1 MINDPIGDL
10 LVRIKNGG
18 SAKKV
23 EIRVPCSR
31 MKEAILKI
39 LSGAGYVAGY
49 ELRENPGRR
58 KELVVKLKYDSRSVH
73 AIKGV
78 KRMSTPGCHIYIS
91 SSEINKR
98 IRGRDKLGIIS
109 TSHGV
114 VSHYEAKKQGLGGK
128 FLAII
133 W

>member
-1 MINDPIGDL
+1 MVNDPIGDL

-18 SAKKV
+18 SVKKA

-39 LSGAGYVAGY
+39 LFGAGYVSGY
-49 ELRENPGRR
+49 ELREKSGR

-91 SSEINKR
+91 SSEINQR

-109 TSHGV
+109 TSQGV

>member
-18 SAKKV
+18 SAKKAEV
-23 EIRVPCSR
+23 RVPCSR

-39 LSGAGYVAGY
+39 LSGAGYVSGY
-49 ELRENPGRR
+49 ELREKSGR

-91 SSEINKR
+91 SSEINRR

-109 TSHGV
+109 TSQGV

-128 FLAII
+128 FLALI

>member
-1 MINDPIGDL
+1 MVNDPIGDL

-18 SAKKV
+18 SAKKA
-23 EIRVPCSR
+23 EIMVPCSR

-49 ELRENPGRR
+49 ELREKSGR

-78 KRMSTPGCHIYIS
+78 KRMSTPGCHIYIAN
-91 SSEINKR
+91 SEINQR

-109 TSHGV
+109 TSQGV
-114 VSHYEAKKQGLGGK
+114 ISHYEAKKQGLGGK
-128 FLAII
+128 FLALI

>member
-1 MINDPIGDL
+1 MVNDPIGDL

-18 SAKKV
+18 SAKKA

-49 ELRENPGRR
+49 ESREISGR

-91 SSEINKR
+91 SSEINQR

-109 TSHGV
+109 TSQGV

>member
-1 MINDPIGDL
+1 MVNDPIGDL

-18 SAKKV
+18 IANKA
-23 EIRVPCSR
+23 EIRVPSSR

-39 LSGAGYVAGY
+39 ISGAGYVAGY
-49 ELRENPGRR
+49 ELREKSGR

-91 SSEINKR
+91 SSEINQR

-109 TSHGV
+109 TSRGV
-114 VSHYEAKKQGLGGK
+114 VSHYEAKRQGLGGK
-128 FLAII
+128 FLTLI

>member
-1 MINDPIGDL
+1 MVNDPIGDL
-10 LVRIKNGG
+10 LVRLKNGG
-18 SAKKV
+18 SGKKA

-49 ELRENPGRR
+49 ELRERSGR
-58 KELVVKLKYDSRSVH
+58 KELVVKLKYDSHLVH

-91 SSEINKR
+91 SDEINQR

-109 TSHGV
+109 TSRGV

>member
-1 MINDPIGDL
+1 MVNDPIGDL

-18 SAKKV
+18 SAKKAEV
-23 EIRVPCSR
+23 MAPYSR

-39 LSGAGYVAGY
+39 LFGTGYVAGY
-49 ELRENPGRR
+49 ESREVSGR

-73 AIKGV
+73 VIKGV
-78 KRMSTPGCHIYIS
+78 KRMSTPGCQIYIS
-91 SSEINKR
+91 NSEINQR

-109 TSHGV
+109 TSRGV

-128 FLAII
+128 FLALI

>member
-1 MINDPIGDL
+1 MVNDPIGDL

-18 SAKKV
+18 SAKKA

-49 ELRENPGRR
+49 ESREKSGR

-91 SSEINKR
+91 SSEINQR

-114 VSHYEAKKQGLGGK
+114 ISHYEAKKQGLGGK

>member
-1 MINDPIGDL
+1 MVNDPIGDL

-18 SAKKV
+18 SAKKA
-23 EIRVPCSR
+23 EIRVSCSR

-49 ELRENPGRR
+49 ELREKSGR
-58 KELVVKLKYDSRSVH
+58 KELVVKLKYDSHSVH

-91 SSEINKR
+91 SSEINQR

>member
-1 MINDPIGDL
+1 MVNDPIGDL
-10 LVRIKNGG
+10 LVRLKNGG
-18 SAKKV
+18 SVKKA
-23 EIRVPCSR
+23 EINVPCSR

-49 ELRENPGRR
+49 EIQEKSGR

-73 AIKGV
+73 AIKGI

-91 SSEINKR
+91 SSEISRR

-109 TSHGV
+109 TSRGV
-114 VSHYEAKKQGLGGK
+114 FSHYEAQKQGLGGK
-128 FLAII
+128 FLALI

>member
-1 MINDPIGDL
+1 MVNDPIGDL
-10 LVRIKNGG
+10 LVRIKNAG
-18 SAKKV
+18 SVKKA
-23 EIRVPCSR
+23 EIVVPCSR

-39 LSGAGYVAGY
+39 LFGAGYVAGY
-49 ELRENPGRR
+49 ESREKLGR
-58 KELVVKLKYDSRSVH
+58 KELVVKLKYDAHSVH

-91 SSEINKR
+91 NSEINQR

-109 TSHGV
+109 TSQGV

>member
-1 MINDPIGDL
+1 MVNDPIGDL
-10 LVRIKNGG
+10 LIRIKNGG
-18 SAKKV
+18 SAKKT
-23 EIRVPCSR
+23 EIKVPSSR

-39 LSGAGYVAGY
+39 LSGSGFVSGY
-49 ELRENPGRR
+49 ELREKSGR
-58 KELVVKLKYDSRSVH
+58 KELVVKLKYDANSVH

-78 KRMSTPGCHIYIS
+78 KRMSTPGCHIYIA
-91 SSEINKR
+91 SSEINQQ

-109 TSHGV
+109 TSRGV

-128 FLAII
+128 FLALV

>member
-1 MINDPIGDL
+1 MVNDPIGDL

-18 SAKKV
+18 IAKKA
-23 EIRVPCSR
+23 EIRVPSSR

-39 LSGAGYVAGY
+39 ISGAGYVVGY
-49 ELRENPGRR
+49 ELREKSGR
-58 KELVVKLKYDSRSVH
+58 KELVVKLKYDANSFH

-78 KRMSTPGCHIYIS
+78 KRMSTPGCYIYIAN
-91 SSEINKR
+91 SEINQR

-109 TSHGV
+109 TSQGV

>member
-18 SAKKV
+18 SVKKA

-39 LSGAGYVAGY
+39 LSAAGYVAGY
-49 ELRENPGRR
+49 ELREKSGR

-91 SSEINKR
+91 SSEINQR

-109 TSHGV
+109 TSRGV

>member
-1 MINDPIGDL
+1 MVNDPIGDL

-18 SAKKV
+18 SVKKA

-39 LSGAGYVAGY
+39 LSGAGYVSGY
-49 ELRENPGRR
+49 ELREKSGR
-58 KELVVKLKYDSRSVH
+58 KELVVKLKYDARSVH
-73 AIKGV
+73 VIKGV

-91 SSEINKR
+91 SSEINQR

>member
-1 MINDPIGDL
+1 MVNDPIGDL

-18 SAKKV
+18 IANKA
-23 EIRVPCSR
+23 EIRVPSSR

-39 LSGAGYVAGY
+39 ISGAGYVAGY
-49 ELRENPGRR
+49 ELREKSGR
-58 KELVVKLKYDSRSVH
+58 KELVVKLKYDADSVH

-78 KRMSTPGCHIYIS
+78 KRMSTPGCHIYITS
-91 SSEINKR
+91 AEINQR

-109 TSHGV
+109 TSRGV
-114 VSHYEAKKQGLGGK
+114 FSHYEARKQGLGGK
-128 FLAII
+128 FLALI

>member
-1 MINDPIGDL
+1 MVNDPIGDL

-18 SAKKV
+18 SAKKA
-23 EIRVPCSR
+23 EITVPCSR

-49 ELRENPGRR
+49 ELREKSGR

-73 AIKGV
+73 AVKGV

-91 SSEINKR
+91 SSEINQR

-109 TSHGV
+109 TSRGV

-128 FLAII
+128 FLAVI